1 MGREILR
8 ETELVHIIN
17 DKLAASEAAAECE
30 FSGVYTLR
38 ELDDE
43 GCNWSMGAYR
53 NGNTPLKICGPVV
66 NKVIR
71 ELQGKYNIEDA
82 DS

>member
-1 MGREILR
+1 MERELIS
-8 ETELVHIIN
+8 EAELVQIIN
-17 DKLAASEAAAECE
+17 EKLAATDAASECE

-53 NGNTPLKICGPVV
+53 SGNTPVEICGPVV
-66 NKVIR
+66 DKVIR
-71 ELQGKYNIEDA
+71 EVQGKYNIEDK